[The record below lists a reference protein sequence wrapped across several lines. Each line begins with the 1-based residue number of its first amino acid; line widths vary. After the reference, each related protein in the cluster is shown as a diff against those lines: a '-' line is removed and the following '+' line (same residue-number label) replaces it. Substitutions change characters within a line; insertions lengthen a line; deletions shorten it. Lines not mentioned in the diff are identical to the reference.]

1 MAPHA
6 ALCIPEILAIVLD
19 NSVEDKSALAH
30 SAQCCKA
37 FLNPALDILWR
48 DLPSV
53 RPLQNLL
60 PTLYS
65 TDNGFTRKVKSPRKL
80 IDPGLVARPHKY
92 HHRT

>member
-6 ALCIPEILAIVLD
+6 ALCIPEILALVLD
-19 NSVEDKSALAH
+19 NLNSVEDKSALAH

-65 TDNGFTRKVKSPRKL
+65 TNYGFTRKVKS
-80 IDPGLVARPHKY
+80 
-92 HHRT
+92 